1 MTPNRTPLVPLVL
14 LAAASGART
23 SSGIAAAVGTTPTR
37 LWALG
42 ELAFDKLP
50 NVPDRIDSRL
60 IAGRVAAGAIVG
72 AMVGNRTGHSRA
84 GSAVL
89 GGLIA
94 FASAHASYRMRRA
107 LGERLPAFAAALAED
122 AIVLSTA
129 AAGAAMLRSADG
141 TPGKND

>member
-1 MTPNRTPLVPLVL
+1 MTAHRTRLIPLVL

-23 SSGIAAAVGTTPTR
+23 SAGIAAAVATTPTR

-60 IAGRVAAGAIVG
+60 IAGRVAAGVFVG
-72 AMVGNRTGHSRA
+72 AMVGNRTGRSRA
-84 GSAVL
+84 ESAVL

-94 FASAHASYRMRRA
+94 FASAHATYRMRRA

-122 AIVLSTA
+122 AIVLSAA
-129 AAGAAMLRSADG
+129 AAGAAMLRSDG
-141 TPGKND
+141 RGGS